1 MNSKRA
7 QDAGYSQVR
16 GVLQR
21 AQRRVGGLA
30 KLEGDEVGATSL
42 ADFTQAEGTICLK
55 RLLRTQL
62 TLSIGHTGDSDSTA
76 SGPAPKRA
84 RRAAA
89 AAAAASTSATVE
101 LGSSDS
107 EESDEGKNPDRSYKV
122 TRQEKAAEGAG
133 SAAKGKGKAKAKPK
147 PAGKGKGK
155 GKARAG
161 GTPVPAPGDAS
172 SGGTKIK
179 FKFGGGGAAE
189 SASTSATMPTLK
201 TPGVAASDAAG
212 ALVSS
217 NFRQDRDYGYLPLRP
232 DQASRPFYIVPSTG
246 HIILENFH
254 PLAKYA
260 TDFLVAI
267 AEPVSRP
274 KYIHEYKLT
283 PHSLYA
289 AVSVGLETEN
299 IIEVL
304 NRMSKVPVP
313 DELCEFIREC
323 THSYG
328 KVKMVLKKNRHYVES
343 SDPETLRILL
353 RDEVIAKARV
363 PPEEQQQADKDGAAP
378 TATFGLE
385 TAKAPTKAGLVIPGT
400 SKAGPQNGQAGANGE
415 AGKDKPQRTQEEED
429 LFTAVVG
436 LEKEDDMD
444 DDDEVHSFEVRESEI
459 EAVKRRCLDLDYR
472 MMEEYD
478 FRHDEINPTLEID
491 LKPSAALRPYQEK
504 SLGKMFG
511 NGRARSGIIVLPCG
525 AGKTLVGITAA
536 TTIRKSCIVL
546 CTSSVS
552 VMQWRQQFLQ
562 WSTIKESAISVFTAD
577 QKEKFTG
584 EAGIV
589 VSTYSMVAN
598 RQKRSHDS
606 QKMMDF
612 LTSREWGFILLDE
625 VHVVP
630 AAMFR
635 RVVTKIKAHTKLG
648 LTATLVR
655 EDDKIDDLNFLIGP
669 KLYEANW
676 MDLAENGHIAKVQC
690 AEVWCDMT
698 PEFYREYLRESSRKK
713 MLLYCMNPRKFQAC
727 QFLIQYHENRGDKII
742 VFSDNVYALEAYAKK
757 LGKLYI
763 HGGTPQVERM
773 RILQN
778 FQHNPIVNTIFLS
791 KVGDTSIDLP
801 EATCLIQISS
811 HFGSRRQEAQR
822 LGRILRAKRR
832 NDEGFNAFF
841 YSLVSKDT
849 QEMYYSSKRQGFLVD
864 QGYAFR
870 VITSLDG
877 LDQLDNLVYP
887 TKAEQIELLQSVL
900 LASET
905 DADVGGDEV
914 SKAPSGAASG
924 YNSPAPGRRDGA
936 PQATRIAGSLQALS
950 GGQSMAYS
958 ERQKS
963 ANKQLSKE
971 AKSNRHNLFKKRD
984 EAAKKP
990 SFPSL
995 LSFLVLSDFLHHK
1008 LLSLLPQALGS
1019 ASMDYECQ
1027 CGCER
1032 HDWDEPEQVSP
1043 PAKRAI
1049 RPLPHKRLR
1058 AAVQHGAHADGDA
1071 VAINGDYSAGS
1082 GSESEGEGARAPMP
1096 LKEAAAC
1103 DAGSVEGDGYDDG
1116 EVIIAP
1122 YDRWPRQDEP
1132 LVVPRDPNRSGRD
1145 DASEYESSPGS
1156 PASTTSSAL
1165 SVQLPVYAQ
1174 TGVLFGDEGKR
1185 IVDSLATASS
1195 FSSAG
1200 LFGGLGL
1207 ATLHPAL
1214 APAVAERHYEEDED
1228 GDEDTYGIVD
1238 RSRPPV
1244 EPSPVSQ
1251 AGAAALVTGGSNK
1264 KKRKIPGMLAAQNN
1278 DVDDASD
1285 GYAPPVESTQE
1296 VSIPVP
1302 GTPAP
1307 FRSSR
1312 GPLAPA
1318 NPPTTV
1324 EAALAKLRIR
1334 PPHISLSDS
1343 VSSSRRHR
1351 RKRMRTSAAKQPP
1364 LPLPAAPSFV
1374 PPAMPREGPRPMPGM
1389 KGSKAIKLAMKAEKE
1404 REKEKERIRQL
1415 FAHVRVPDLLDPEG
1429 KANPPP
1435 SVVTRAIKAD
1445 LDRRKKEGKPGKV
1458 DTDAYPTPPGSSDEG
1473 EDVDASAPPIP
1484 STPPQLDLFTFVE
1497 YPPEVIESRWTA
1509 LNDQKERLRAA
1520 KERAAKARDE
1530 EERRRKEKEEK
1541 ERADAAAAAANPAP
1555 KSAPAPPP
1563 AVPPTPHATPK
1574 RNTTVPARPAQPPVP
1589 ASAAAPPAE
1598 QPAAPAPPPA
1608 VPLPPAPP
1616 APPVRTAT
1624 KKKGKKKRSA
1634 HANALNVHHRDNYV
1648 PSRLPSTPQ
1657 QTHDGSTSAHMLS
1670 WPASDEALASA
1681 GPYAGTC
1688 GGGHFCGPDEWLCLF
1703 CEYELFYGEEPLL
1716 LKAVRKRKGVLKV
1729 RKQARERASKAAQGA
1744 PPATTTSTPA
1754 PAATANDASPAPAA
1768 VPPDP
1773 ASPPVNPAAL

>member
-1 MNSKRA
+1 MASKRS
-7 QDAGYSQVR
+7 QGHGYS
-16 GVLQR
+16 
-21 AQRRVGGLA
+21 
-30 KLEGDEVGATSL
+30 
-42 ADFTQAEGTICLK
+42 
-55 RLLRTQL
+55 
-62 TLSIGHTGDSDSTA
+62 DSDSA
-76 SGPAPKRA
+76 APGHAPKRA

-89 AAAAASTSATVE
+89 AASAAATSTVDLA
-101 LGSSDS
+101 GSSDS
-107 EESDEGKNPDRSYKV
+107 DESDEGKNPDRSYRV
-122 TRQEKAAEGAG
+122 TRQERQQEYESDYDIDDADVAVEDVDDGDEDEDDFVPERAT
-133 SAAKGKGKAKAKPK
+133 AAKGKGKAKAKPK
-147 PAGKGKGK
+147 AGAAKGK
-155 GKARAG
+155 GKAKAGAAG
-161 GTPVPAPGDAS
+161 GANKVRLKLSSASASAYGGDGAS
-172 SGGTKIK
+172 SSSTRLPTIK
-179 FKFGGGGAAE
+179 TAGVSAVEAGAALMN
-189 SASTSATMPTLK
+189 AS
-201 TPGVAASDAAG
+201 
-212 ALVSS
+212 
-217 NFRQDRDYGYLPLRP
+217 FRQDRDYGYLPLRP

-274 KYIHEYKLT
+274 RFIHEYKLT

-313 DELCEFIREC
+313 DELCDFIRDC

-328 KVKMVLKKNRHYVES
+328 KVKMVLKKNKHFVES
-343 SDPETLRILL
+343 TDPETLRILL

-363 PPEEQQQADKDGAAP
+363 PPEEQQARDGAAGVA

-385 TAKAPTKAGLVIPGT
+385 KDKAPTRAGLVIPGT
-400 SKAGPQNGQAGANGE
+400 SKPDAAGADG
-415 AGKDKPQRTQEEED
+415 ADKAKSREEED

-436 LEKEDDMD
+436 LDKEDQMD
-444 DDDEVHSFEVRESEI
+444 DDDEVHSFEIREAEI

-478 FRHDEINPTLEID
+478 FRHDEVNPTLEID
-491 LKPSAALRPYQEK
+491 LKPTAALRPYQEK

-698 PEFYREYLRESSRKK
+698 PEFYREYLRESARKR

-864 QGYAFR
+864 QGYAFK

-877 LDQLDNLVYP
+877 LEQLDNLVYP

-900 LASET
+900 LANET
-905 DADVGGDEV
+905 DADTAAGDDGSALAGG
-914 SKAPSGAASG
+914 KAPASG
-924 YNSPAPGRRDGA
+924 FGTPAPFGRRDGA

-963 ANKQLSKE
+963 ANKQLAKD

-984 EAAKKP
+984 EA
-990 SFPSL
+990 S
-995 LSFLVLSDFLHHK
+995 
-1008 LLSLLPQALGS
+1008 
-1019 ASMDYECQ
+1019 
-1027 CGCER
+1027 
-1032 HDWDEPEQVSP
+1032 
-1043 PAKRAI
+1043 KR
-1049 RPLPHKRLR
+1049 R
-1058 AAVQHGAHADGDA
+1058 
-1071 VAINGDYSAGS
+1071 
-1082 GSESEGEGARAPMP
+1082 
-1096 LKEAAAC
+1096 
-1103 DAGSVEGDGYDDG
+1103 
-1116 EVIIAP
+1116 
-1122 YDRWPRQDEP
+1122 
-1132 LVVPRDPNRSGRD
+1132 
-1145 DASEYESSPGS
+1145 
-1156 PASTTSSAL
+1156 
-1165 SVQLPVYAQ
+1165 
-1174 TGVLFGDEGKR
+1174 
-1185 IVDSLATASS
+1185 
-1195 FSSAG
+1195 
-1200 LFGGLGL
+1200 
-1207 ATLHPAL
+1207 
-1214 APAVAERHYEEDED
+1214 
-1228 GDEDTYGIVD
+1228 
-1238 RSRPPV
+1238 
-1244 EPSPVSQ
+1244 
-1251 AGAAALVTGGSNK
+1251 
-1264 KKRKIPGMLAAQNN
+1264 
-1278 DVDDASD
+1278 
-1285 GYAPPVESTQE
+1285 
-1296 VSIPVP
+1296 
-1302 GTPAP
+1302 
-1307 FRSSR
+1307 
-1312 GPLAPA
+1312 
-1318 NPPTTV
+1318 
-1324 EAALAKLRIR
+1324 
-1334 PPHISLSDS
+1334 
-1343 VSSSRRHR
+1343 
-1351 RKRMRTSAAKQPP
+1351 
-1364 LPLPAAPSFV
+1364 
-1374 PPAMPREGPRPMPGM
+1374 
-1389 KGSKAIKLAMKAEKE
+1389 
-1404 REKEKERIRQL
+1404 
-1415 FAHVRVPDLLDPEG
+1415 
-1429 KANPPP
+1429 
-1435 SVVTRAIKAD
+1435 
-1445 LDRRKKEGKPGKV
+1445 
-1458 DTDAYPTPPGSSDEG
+1458 
-1473 EDVDASAPPIP
+1473 
-1484 STPPQLDLFTFVE
+1484 
-1497 YPPEVIESRWTA
+1497 
-1509 LNDQKERLRAA
+1509 A
-1520 KERAAKARDE
+1520 KER
-1530 EERRRKEKEEK
+1530 
-1541 ERADAAAAAANPAP
+1541 
-1555 KSAPAPPP
+1555 
-1563 AVPPTPHATPK
+1563 
-1574 RNTTVPARPAQPPVP
+1574 
-1589 ASAAAPPAE
+1589 
-1598 QPAAPAPPPA
+1598 
-1608 VPLPPAPP
+1608 
-1616 APPVRTAT
+1616 
-1624 KKKGKKKRSA
+1624 G
-1634 HANALNVHHRDNYV
+1634 
-1648 PSRLPSTPQ
+1648 
-1657 QTHDGSTSAHMLS
+1657 
-1670 WPASDEALASA
+1670 A
-1681 GPYAGTC
+1681 G
-1688 GGGHFCGPDEWLCLF
+1688 
-1703 CEYELFYGEEPLL
+1703 
-1716 LKAVRKRKGVLKV
+1716 
-1729 RKQARERASKAAQGA
+1729 
-1744 PPATTTSTPA
+1744 
-1754 PAATANDASPAPAA
+1754 
-1768 VPPDP
+1768 
-1773 ASPPVNPAAL
+1773 